1 MMLKRQ
7 YYLKKNDKSNRIEK
21 QQSRFTVTPNETASL
36 HMLLSS
42 QKELSSQHLLQN
54 TTIKHC

>member
-21 QQSRFTVTPNETASL
+21 QQSRFTVTPNEKVFALHAAIITNRTFITTLTAEYN
-36 HMLLSS
+36 H
-42 QKELSSQHLLQN
+42 
-54 TTIKHC
+54 